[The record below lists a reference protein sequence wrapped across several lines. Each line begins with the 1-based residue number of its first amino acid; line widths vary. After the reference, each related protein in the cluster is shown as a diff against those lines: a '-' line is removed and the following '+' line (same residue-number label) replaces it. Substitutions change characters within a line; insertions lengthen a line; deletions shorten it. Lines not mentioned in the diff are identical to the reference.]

1 MARKKHVKREPDIVQ
16 RTLMGTF
23 EQISGAGGIL
33 ALCLIA
39 ALVALAVL
47 WGVSNSREKAN
58 AAAWQQLAKAMET
71 PDQEGQI
78 EALEELLKEAPGTPA
93 RATALLLLAA
103 AKHEKA
109 MFDRTVGPDRREKL
123 LGESRKLY
131 GEFLADNSD
140 HPLAVKAQANLAK
153 VLEDSGEQQ
162 AAYDAFGRAA
172 QACQDSDFSFLQGEM
187 LWGQARCARE
197 MKNTDEA
204 LSLLESAM
212 TRGFISEGGGW
223 KSAARQMH
231 DELRKAKK
239 NLLVEGAT
247 PDKPPVEEPHP
258 PKGTEKPKGSPEKG

>member
-1 MARKKHVKREPDIVQ
+1 MARKKHTKREPDVFQ
-16 RTLMGTF
+16 RALMGAF

-33 ALCLIA
+33 ALILVA
-39 ALVALAVL
+39 ALVTLAVL
-47 WGVSNSREKAN
+47 WGVSTTREQGRAE
-58 AAAWQQLAKAMET
+58 AWKQLAKAMEA
-71 PDQEGQI
+71 PGQADQI
-78 EALEELLKEAPGTPA
+78 EALEELLTEAAGTPVQP
-93 RATALLLLAA
+93 TALLLLAA

-109 MFDRTVGPDRREKL
+109 MFDPTVSTGRREKL
-123 LGESRKLY
+123 LGEVRKLY
-131 GEFLADNSD
+131 GEFLDDNSD
-140 HPLAVKAQANLAK
+140 HPLAIKAQANLAK
-153 VLEDSGEQQ
+153 VMEDAGDHK

-197 MKNTDEA
+197 AGNDDEA

-239 NLLVEGAT
+239 NLLVKGAT
-247 PDKPPVEEPHP
+247 PDEPPAEKPEP
-258 PKGTEKPKGSPEKG
+258 PKGTEKPGGPPKKG